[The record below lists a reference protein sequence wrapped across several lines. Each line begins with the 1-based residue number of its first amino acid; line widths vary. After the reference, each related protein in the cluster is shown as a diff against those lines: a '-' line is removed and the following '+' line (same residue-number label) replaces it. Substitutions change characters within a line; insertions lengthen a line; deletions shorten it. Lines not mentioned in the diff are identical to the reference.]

1 MNNHVENNQI
11 RNFFS
16 RYNLEKTKENF
27 KILKKVKFEKKEYL
41 IYQKIFKL
49 IEIIDS
55 KSKSITI
62 EIDAENNSILLD
74 DIVNKFFIEKI
85 YQKRVE
91 KKLATVTFWG
101 IYSLL

>member
-11 RNFFS
+11 RNYFS

-27 KILKKVKFEKKEYL
+27 KILKKVKFEKEEYL
-41 IYQKIFKL
+41 IYQEIFKL

-74 DIVNKFFIEKI
+74 DIVNKFFIKKI